1 MLPMLRGCFVCDR
14 CAAVLF
20 IDGKFH
26 YTDGVPSKKIMEQF
40 RARNDRLSSLCV
52 FLYGVPVH
60 GVCGKADYHP
70 RVVGNLDWIVDLP
83 GRVAGKEGRGLV
95 RQQGRRRRVAKRI
108 RQSLGSL
115 PSRPRH
121 LDARTPE

>member
-1 MLPMLRGCFVCDR
+1 M
-14 CAAVLF
+14 LF

-40 RARNDRLSSLCV
+40 KARNDRLSFSCAF

-60 GVCGKADYHP
+60 SVCGKADYHL
-70 RVVGNLDWIVDLP
+70 RAVGNLDWIVDLP
-83 GRVAGKEGRGLV
+83 GRVAGQEGRGMV

-115 PSRPRH
+115 SSCARY
-121 LDARTPE
+121 LDARTPERYTSVD